1 MLHGPYGE
9 DGTIQ
14 GLFELANVPYVG
26 AGVMASA
33 VGMDKS
39 IMKVLFGAR
48 GLPTPAFETV
58 GRGDWMAN
66 RAAVLGRLTRRFG
79 FPVFVKPANLG
90 SSVGISRARNEA
102 DLAASLD
109 LAAEFDRKVLVEAA
123 VPNAREIEVAVLGN
137 DTPEA
142 SVPGE
147 IIPAEGCAFY
157 DYEPSTR
164 RTPACSSRRRSG
176 PTRRRRCGASPSR
189 RTGRLTRPAWGAW
202 TSFTIARR
210 ARGT

>member
-1 MLHGPYGE
+1 VAVRDLHLDVAFPVLHGPYGE

-39 IMKVLFGAR
+39 IMKVLFAAR
-48 GLPTPAFETV
+48 GLPVVAFETV
-58 GRGDWMAN
+58 TRAEWIAD
-66 RAAVLGRLTRRFG
+66 RAAALRRVAERFA

-90 SSVGISRARNEA
+90 SSVGISRASNRAE
-102 DLAASLD
+102 LEASLD

-137 DTPEA
+137 DAPEA

-147 IIPAEGCAFY
+147 IIPAEGSRSTTTTR
-157 DYEPSTR
+157 STR
-164 RTPACSSRRRSG
+164 RTPACS
-176 PTRRRRCGASPSR
+176 C
-189 RTGRLTRPAWGAW
+189 RP
-202 TSFTIARR
+202 R
-210 ARGT
+210 